1 MLYGT
6 NVRKAK
12 KAETATGN
20 AKEANTATG
29 NAVIFL
35 TSNAGNQYNDFRVLY
50 QIPILA
56 LWETEGQSPKGGAYN
71 GKRV

>member
-1 MLYGT
+1 MVPRQT
-6 NVRKAK
+6 V
-12 KAETATGN
+12 
-20 AKEANTATG
+20 AKETDTVTSNAGTSKTAK
-29 NAVIFL
+29 FL
-35 TSNAGNQYNDFRVLY
+35 TSNAGNQYNDSRVLY